1 MVIWWHYNILYIY
14 IYITLYDG
22 GAITIL
28 KNDGLRQWAWVLH
41 QPDGILGSRHR
52 EDLIVKSEKTHREKW
67 GKLGEMMKISPGK
80 IMVSRESDGTKLG
93 ISQKVFFGLKKSGI
107 YPEKA
112 VLSKNT
118 YDWPV
123 DLGEKGWKG
132 YGSSHWVPHG
142 TPGTMG
148 WFVVVYHS
156 KDGPRW
162 LVPWLLN
169 GLTYPSTGTFTN
181 YW

>member
-1 MVIWWHYNILYIY
+1 MIIEKVRKLPQKNEEKIGEIKNEDHPAIIVVIIPIIVVIWWLYDGIITYYTY

-93 ISQKVFFGLKKSGI
+93 ISQKVFFG
-107 YPEKA
+107 
-112 VLSKNT
+112 VWKNQ
-118 YDWPV
+118 
-123 DLGEKGWKG
+123 
-132 YGSSHWVPHG
+132 GS
-142 TPGTMG
+142 TQKRQFCLRTLMI
-148 WFVVVYHS
+148 
-156 KDGPRW
+156 DQ
-162 LVPWLLN
+162 
-169 GLTYPSTGTFTN
+169 
-181 YW
+181 